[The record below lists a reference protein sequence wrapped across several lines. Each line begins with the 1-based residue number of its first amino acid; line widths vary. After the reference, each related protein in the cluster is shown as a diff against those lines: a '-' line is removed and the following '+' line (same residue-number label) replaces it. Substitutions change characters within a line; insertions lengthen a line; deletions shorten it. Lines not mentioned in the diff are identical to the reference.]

1 MASSKK
7 KVKKLK
13 KRVSQLEDTVVGSL
27 WVIVNMISLFD
38 SNMETIT
45 KTFKAVVDKIN
56 EMQDIKEEKDVEE
69 TDTNPSRD

>member
-1 MASSKK
+1 VASSKK